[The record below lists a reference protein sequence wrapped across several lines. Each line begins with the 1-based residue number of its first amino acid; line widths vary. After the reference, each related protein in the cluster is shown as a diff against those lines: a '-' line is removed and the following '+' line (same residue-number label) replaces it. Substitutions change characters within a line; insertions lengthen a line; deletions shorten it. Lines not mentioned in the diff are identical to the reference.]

1 MRTIEK
7 QMWQAIECQ
16 DRQWSTGNTAVEY
29 RFNDD
34 VSRVYL
40 HGHHIADYDHG
51 TESVSPN
58 LKTLRAWPTNV
69 TRSRLRALG
78 INARIKQ
85 GQPTINGE
93 LI

>member
-51 TESVSPN
+51 TEAVAPN

-78 INARIKQ
+78 VDVKQVNGTQFINSEAI
-85 GQPTINGE
+85 
-93 LI
+93 